1 MIKVRIKEEFKNK
14 KIYVGGIHYDL
25 SAMTD
30 EQLFIIWNSNELFK
44 TFLEEVLIVP
54 TPVEE
59 VLLNEEEFKSIS
71 KKIKKK

>member
-25 SAMTD
+25 LAMTD